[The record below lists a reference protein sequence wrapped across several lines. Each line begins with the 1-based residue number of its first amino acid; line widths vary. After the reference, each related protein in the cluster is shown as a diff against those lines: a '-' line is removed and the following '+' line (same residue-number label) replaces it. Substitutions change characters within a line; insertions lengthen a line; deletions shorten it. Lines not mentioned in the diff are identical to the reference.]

1 MGNPQIHS
9 FLKKNIFCPS
19 QKHKILG
26 LIITLYIF
34 LSRVEEGWITTV
46 TAEFQRSSF
55 TPPSYRHL
63 TKNPQLLREWREI
76 SREQCS
82 LPKTQSSKLT
92 FLKSCLEKKKK
103 KENKKLLMISVLF
116 PLGPCLLIIKNNNK
130 INSLCSIEGSLRRE
144 IKEWEEMKADR
155 LYHLWSQ
162 SQRSQINLDWWGSA

>member
-55 TPPSYRHL
+55 APPSYRHL

-103 KENKKLLMISVLF
+103 KRTKNSSWFLFYSHWGHVFSSSRITIKSIHYVPLKAASGERSKSERKWKLTDFITFGVSPKDLR
-116 PLGPCLLIIKNNNK
+116 LI
-130 INSLCSIEGSLRRE
+130 
-144 IKEWEEMKADR
+144 
-155 LYHLWSQ
+155 
-162 SQRSQINLDWWGSA
+162 